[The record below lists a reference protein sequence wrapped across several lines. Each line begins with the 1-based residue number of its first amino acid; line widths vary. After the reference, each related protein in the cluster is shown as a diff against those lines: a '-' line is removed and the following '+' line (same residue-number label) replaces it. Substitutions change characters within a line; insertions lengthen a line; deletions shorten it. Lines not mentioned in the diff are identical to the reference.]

1 MPKRISVSLLLGLL
15 LAFFSTSAFAQSEKK
30 TAYAI
35 LLDNTRSLEKQF
47 PQVIIIGEGIASRV
61 RERGPVSLFNFITKR
76 DEDAFVDLYGEDAH
90 EGGNHDLAV
99 AAVGVEWSQ
108 DDNVLGQYI
117 GGLSVVRGN
126 TSLFEAVHSM
136 AEALN
141 KKVGAEKEAFGDKVI
156 ILITDGEHRVK
167 HSLGGP
173 TVTRHIPTDDED
185 EWKEQEGRVI
195 SELKQSGIKVYA
207 VGLIRELNA
216 YGGLGHMSTKEK
228 AESFLKKITRETGG
242 RVVFPNS
249 KKIDIE
255 ALLAE
260 LLGK

>member
-1 MPKRISVSLLLGLL
+1 MPKRITISLSLGLL

-30 TAYAI
+30 TAYAV

-47 PQVIIIGEGIASRV
+47 PQVLDIGEGIVGRI
-61 RERGPVSLFNFITKR
+61 RERGPVSLFNFTTKR
-76 DEDAFVDLYGEDAH
+76 EEDAFVDLYGEDAR

-99 AAVGVEWSQ
+99 AAIGVEWSQ
-108 DDNVLGQYI
+108 DDKVLGQYI
-117 GGLSVVRGN
+117 GGLSVVKGN
-126 TSLFEAVHSM
+126 TSLFEAVRSM
-136 AEALN
+136 AEVLN
-141 KKVGAEKEAFGDKVI
+141 EKVGAGKETFGDKVI

-167 HSLGGP
+167 YSLGGP
-173 TVTRHIPTDDED
+173 MVTRHIPTDDED
-185 EWKEQEGRVI
+185 EWKEQEGRI
-195 SELKQSGIKVYA
+195 IKELKQSGIKVYA

-228 AESFLKKITRETGG
+228 AESFLKKITKETGG
-242 RVVFPNS
+242 RVIFPS
-249 KKIDIE
+249 PKRIDIE